1 MKHDTVIYQLIIS
14 LTLNTLSQDEKEV
27 DMEFRNLKEFH
38 RCKALEDVNEK
49 AFDRIVDNMAKVLFH
64 PDDHL
69 FNRQIH
75 QNHHH
80 LPGA

>member
-1 MKHDTVIYQLIIS
+1 MKHELVSYHQFKVVL
-14 LTLNTLSQDEKEV
+14 LNNLSQDEEEV

-38 RCKALEDVNEK
+38 RCKALEDVNEN

-69 FNRQIH
+69 LDCQIH